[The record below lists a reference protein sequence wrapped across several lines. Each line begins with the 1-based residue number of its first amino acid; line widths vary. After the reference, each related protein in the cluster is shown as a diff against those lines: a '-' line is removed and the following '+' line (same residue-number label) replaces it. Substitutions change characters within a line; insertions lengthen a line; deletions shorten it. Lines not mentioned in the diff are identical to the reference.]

1 MTIQEAIRQRH
12 MVRKYLDK
20 PIPEELA
27 AGLRERLEMNN
38 RVSGLHLTLVTG
50 SADGL
55 GAVAKLISKHVNNYI
70 ILAGPDTPDLDEAL
84 GYWGAD
90 AMLFAQTLGLNSWW
104 IGGMFNAKGAAG
116 HLTETGLRVNGVL
129 AVGYGASQGIPHKSK
144 TASDIS
150 SYNGSAPRWF
160 QEGAACPLCQRAE
173 KMLREAGIGYR
184 KILAEEEPELAKKY
198 SIRQAPTLII
208 GEGTQGDMLLGI
220 AAIKQFPCLATHP
233 F

>member
-160 QEGAACPLCQRAE
+160 QEGAAALLLAPTALNRQAYR
-173 KMLREAGIGYR
+173 LRGEGNKVTLTYDSGHFAGIDLGIGKYHFEAGAG
-184 KILAEEEPELAKKY
+184 KENFAWA
-198 SIRQAPTLII
+198 
-208 GEGTQGDMLLGI
+208 
-220 AAIKQFPCLATHP
+220 
-233 F
+233 

>member
-160 QEGAACPLCQRAE
+160 QEGAAALLLAPTALNRQAYR
-173 KMLREAGIGYR
+173 LRGEGNKVTLTCDSGHFAGIDLGIGKYHFEAGAG
-184 KILAEEEPELAKKY
+184 KENFAWA
-198 SIRQAPTLII
+198 
-208 GEGTQGDMLLGI
+208 
-220 AAIKQFPCLATHP
+220 
-233 F
+233 